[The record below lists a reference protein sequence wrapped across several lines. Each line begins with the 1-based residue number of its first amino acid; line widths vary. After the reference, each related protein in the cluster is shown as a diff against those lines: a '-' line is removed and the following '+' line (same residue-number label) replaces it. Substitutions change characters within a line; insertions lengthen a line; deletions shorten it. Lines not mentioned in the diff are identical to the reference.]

1 MPTQRD
7 GFGRPERRRPV
18 QDWIDR
24 HWPVQD
30 WIDRHPYKTAAI
42 GFSVSM
48 AIGLL
53 LLSRGFYLGIAGG

>member
-7 GFGRPERRRPV
+7 GFGRPERR
-18 QDWIDR
+18 
-24 HWPVQD
+24 WPVQD
-30 WIDRHPYKTAAI
+30 WIDRHPYMTAAI

-53 LLSRGFYLGIAGG
+53 LLSRGFYLGIVGG